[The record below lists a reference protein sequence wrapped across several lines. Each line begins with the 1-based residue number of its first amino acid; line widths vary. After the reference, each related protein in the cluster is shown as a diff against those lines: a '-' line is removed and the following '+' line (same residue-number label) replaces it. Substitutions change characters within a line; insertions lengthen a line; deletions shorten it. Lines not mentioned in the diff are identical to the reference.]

1 LTGRDIR
8 RAIIIGCG
16 IAGPAV
22 GTFLR
27 RLGIDAVVCERRST
41 EAPDQGLFLGVA
53 PNGMHVLGELGVRDR
68 IAALSVP
75 CAGFEFRNARGQ
87 IIGAIDRQHD
97 DVKYGAR
104 LQMIRRGD
112 LHRVLTSAARQA
124 GVQVLFDRSLIAL
137 DQPDPSTAVAHF
149 MDGGQ
154 EQGDMVIGCDGIH
167 STARLLTL
175 PSAPRPTYS
184 GLLDFGGFARCTVPI
199 PTGVNVMVFGR
210 RAFFGAFRTPAGEV
224 WWFHSSGEKRDVV
237 FPDAPAV
244 RAHLLALHQHDPAWI
259 GDLIDATETV
269 AGPFPLNDILWMPQW
284 DRGRVCLVGDAAHA
298 TTPSAGQ
305 GASLALEDALVLA
318 QCLRDIASPE
328 RAFATFERVRRPRTE
343 AIVRQSRRNGS
354 RKTASGPI
362 GDWIRDRVLPFFLRL
377 GTKEQERQYAYR
389 VAWSDRYA

>member
-87 IIGAIDRQHD
+87 IIGAVDRQHD

-154 EQGDMVIGCDGIH
+154 EQGDMVIGCDGI
-167 STARLLTL
+167 
-175 PSAPRPTYS
+175 
-184 GLLDFGGFARCTVPI
+184 
-199 PTGVNVMVFGR
+199 
-210 RAFFGAFRTPAGEV
+210 TP
-224 WWFHSSGEKRDVV
+224 
-237 FPDAPAV
+237 
-244 RAHLLALHQHDPAWI
+244 Q
-259 GDLIDATETV
+259 
-269 AGPFPLNDILWMPQW
+269 
-284 DRGRVCLVGDAAHA
+284 RGC
-298 TTPSAGQ
+298 
-305 GASLALEDALVLA
+305 
-318 QCLRDIASPE
+318 
-328 RAFATFERVRRPRTE
+328 
-343 AIVRQSRRNGS
+343 
-354 RKTASGPI
+354 
-362 GDWIRDRVLPFFLRL
+362 
-377 GTKEQERQYAYR
+377 
-389 VAWSDRYA
+389 